1 MRVAIRELKS
11 SLSCVLAQAQR
22 GEVVEVDFA
31 QQVGCTDFRGFC
43 RCGHRPAGADR
54 RGRPGLAGRQA
65 RAGIPTLVAGRRE
78 VGERDSVGESL
89 LILFCDTSALVKL
102 YIAEDFSPEVSE
114 QAQAASAIA
123 ICRIAWAEAMA
134 TFARCVRKQA
144 EDAEVRDSVRQRL
157 RKDWPDDA
165 MVEVTQPLVE
175 LAGDYADTFALRGYD
190 SVQLGAA
197 HIMQEASQ
205 EALLFACFD
214 ARLQRAA
221 QVLGMAG
228 LGTH

>member
-1 MRVAIRELKS
+1 M
-11 SLSCVLAQAQR
+11 
-22 GEVVEVDFA
+22 
-31 QQVGCTDFRGFC
+31 
-43 RCGHRPAGADR
+43 
-54 RGRPGLAGRQA
+54 
-65 RAGIPTLVAGRRE
+65 
-78 VGERDSVGESL
+78 
-89 LILFCDTSALVKL
+89 ILFCDTSALVKL

-134 TFARCVRKQA
+134 AFARRVREQA
-144 EDAEVRDSVRQRL
+144 EDAEVVDSVRQRL
-157 RKDWPDDA
+157 RKDWPDYA
-165 MVEVTQPLVE
+165 IVEVTQPLVE

-190 SVQLGAA
+190 SVQLAA
-197 HIMQEASQ
+197 ARIMQEASQ

-228 LGTH
+228 LEAH

>member
-1 MRVAIRELKS
+1 M
-11 SLSCVLAQAQR
+11 
-22 GEVVEVDFA
+22 
-31 QQVGCTDFRGFC
+31 
-43 RCGHRPAGADR
+43 
-54 RGRPGLAGRQA
+54 
-65 RAGIPTLVAGRRE
+65 
-78 VGERDSVGESL
+78 
-89 LILFCDTSALVKL
+89 ILFCDTSALVKL

-134 TFARCVRKQA
+134 AFARRVREQA
-144 EDAEVRDSVRQRL
+144 EDAEDAEVGDSVRQRL

-190 SVQLGAA
+190 SAQLAAA

-214 ARLQRAA
+214 ARLQRVA